1 MMQTRE
7 EIKWTLYEVKIL
19 YISSHNKFDL
29 RLVSLFF
36 VIPEVETLEV
46 LILKMYY
53 DFILI
58 F

>member
-1 MMQTRE
+1 M
-7 EIKWTLYEVKIL
+7 L

-36 VIPEVETLEV
+36 AIPEVETLEV
-46 LILKMYY
+46 LILKMYH